1 MRLTDLLAI
10 LWGRKWVIIA
20 TVAATVT
27 VITIST
33 FLAVPQY
40 KATITLRV
48 ATAAEGSVISTDYRY
63 ADRLLNTYTNI
74 VTSRPILE
82 ELAKRIGRTNAPKI
96 SVEILPDTELIRIT
110 LEDSDPVLAAEGAN
124 VLGRILIDK
133 SKELYSGGGK
143 SIQEILSDQLTQIEA
158 ELSQAQ
164 VELEKLVSESPG
176 DSERIEAASRS
187 IELKQETYARILEQ
201 YEEARVRDAIRAN
214 IISVVEPAVVPETPF
229 KPRKFLAIM
238 LGFLVGIMGGLAL
251 AFSLE
256 YQDKTLYT
264 TEQIEA
270 ATTSPTL
277 GSIPTLNNWLES
289 PIHGTSFGE
298 AFRRLR
304 TQILASNP
312 EVPIRTLLITSAEIG
327 EGKSVIAANL
337 AFSLAQSGKEV
348 ILVDCDLRKPSL
360 DKIFSLQNKV
370 GLSSVLKKYAEVEEV
385 VQNSKAPGLKVVTS
399 GPLLTKSTELLGSSQ
414 MSSIIQELGEWFDIV
429 LLDTPSFLAVTDAA
443 LLSPQVDGVVLVIGR
458 GQTREKTLKTA
469 EKQLADV
476 HAKLIGIVINRA
488 EQDGSYPYYHD
499 MPI

>member
-1 MRLTDLLAI
+1 MELKDLLAI

-20 TVAATVT
+20 TVAACVT
-27 VITIST
+27 IVTIGT
-33 FLAVPQY
+33 LLAVPQY
-40 KATITLRV
+40 ETTITLRV

-63 ADRLLNTYTNI
+63 SDRLLNTYTKI

-82 ELAKRIGRTNAPKI
+82 ELAKSMGRTIAPKI

-124 VLGRILIDK
+124 ALGRILIDK
-133 SKELYSGGGK
+133 SKELYSGGDK

-158 ELSQAQ
+158 ELSQSQ
-164 VELEKLVSESPG
+164 VEFDKLVSESPG
-176 DSERIEAASRS
+176 DSEGIEAASRS

-214 IISVVEPAVVPETPF
+214 IISVVEPAVVPVTPF
-229 KPRKFLAIM
+229 KPRKFLNIM
-238 LGFLVGIMGGLAL
+238 FGFLVGLMGGIAL
-251 AFSLE
+251 AFSFE

-270 ATTSPTL
+270 ATSSPTL
-277 GSIPTLNNWLES
+277 GSIPTLNNWLEY
-289 PIHGTSFGE
+289 PIHGTPFGE

-304 TQILASNP
+304 TQIFASNP

-337 AFSLAQSGKEV
+337 AFSLAQSGQKV
-348 ILVDCDLRKPSL
+348 IIVDCDLRKPSL
-360 DKIFSLQNKV
+360 DKIFNLQNKV
-370 GLSSVLKKYAEVEEV
+370 GLSGVLKKYAEVEEV
-385 VQNSKAPGLKVVTS
+385 VQSSKAPGLKVLTS
-399 GPLLTKSTELLGSSQ
+399 GPLLSKSTELLGSPQ
-414 MSSIIQELGEWFDIV
+414 MSSVLQELGEWFDMV

-458 GQTREKTLKTA
+458 GQTREKALKTA
-469 EKQLADV
+469 EKQLADI
-476 HAKLIGIVINRA
+476 HAKLIGVVINRA
-488 EQDGSYPYYHD
+488 EQDGSYAYYQD
-499 MPI
+499 MPT